1 MWRTAEAY
9 NESVQ
14 EGGEVPRQ
22 AKFEILTDGACPFCQ
37 WTRAR
42 IEPFDTASRLRFL
55 DYNDPEVAAQTPF
68 TRKELDREMHVR
80 APDGTWSSGFAAWVV
95 ILRALPPLA
104 WLGWLLGTRMF
115 RNAGPRLYRWIA
127 RNRYRLPG
135 SPPPCRADA
144 CAPST
149 GQAS

>member
-1 MWRTAEAY
+1 MKMETREHK
-9 NESVQ
+9 SVT
-14 EGGEVPRQ
+14 GP
-22 AKFEILTDGACPFCQ
+22 AKFEIFADGACPFCQ

-55 DYNDPEVAAQTPF
+55 DYNDPTVAAQAPF
-68 TRKELDREMHVR
+68 TREELDREMHVR
-80 APDGTWSSGFAAWVV
+80 APDGTWSSGFAAWVIV
-95 ILRALPPLA
+95 LRALPPLA

-127 RNRYRLPG
+127 QNRYRLPG

-144 CAPST
+144 SA
-149 GQAS
+149 ASARRIS